1 MPTEAPHGRFSTQ
14 HAAPLGKD
22 GEIRRAARTEAESAP
37 GLAHP
42 FLFPP
47 CPRGSGGSA
56 VTSRGQRAPA
66 QPRRAPGG
74 GTGIGPVPAPGGTGT
89 GAVPGPGGAG
99 SGAVLGPGGTGT
111 GAVPAPGGTGSGAAP
126 GQKGY
131 QDRAAPAPEWYRDRA
146 APAPERYWD
155 WAVPGPGGTGAEPLR
170 PAEHRAPPL
179 GPGEGSLLCLPYK
192 GLS

>member
-47 CPRGSGGSA
+47 CSRGSGGSA

-74 GTGIGPVPAPGGTGT
+74 GTCIGPVPAPGGTGT

-99 SGAVLGPGGTGT
+99 SGAVLGPGGTG
-111 GAVPAPGGTGSGAAP
+111 SGAAP

-131 QDRAAPAPEWYRDRA
+131 QDRAAPAPEW
-146 APAPERYWD
+146 YWD